1 MNRREALQR
10 VAMILGG
17 SVIGAN
23 LFLEGCTRSASAD
36 VSGLFEALTTARLGD
51 LAEAILPATSTPGAK
66 LAGVGEFI
74 PVWVRD
80 CYTEEQQKA
89 FIDGFNQLDKKSV
102 EFKGKPFEELSAEDR
117 TLVAAALEKEAKAY
131 NEKQNEETKAY
142 REKNA
147 LKQNELYH
155 ELELPPPHWFTLFKQ
170 ITMTGFFNSELG
182 CTQALRY
189 VKIPGRYDG
198 DFPYKKGDKAFAQPE
213 KSA

>member
-23 LFLEGCTRSASAD
+23 LFLEGCTRSASSAGVENLFAAD
-36 VSGLFEALTTARLGD
+36 TVVRLGD

-66 LAGVGEFI
+66 LAGVGSFI

-80 CYTEEQQKA
+80 CYTEQQQNA
-89 FIDGFNQLDKKSV
+89 FIEGFAKLDEKSK
-102 EFKGKPFEELSAEDR
+102 EFKGKPFQELSAEDR
-117 TLVAAALEKEAKAY
+117 TAVAAALEKEAKVY
-131 NEKQNEETKAY
+131 NEKQNEETKEY
-142 REKNA
+142 REKNK

-170 ITMTGFFNSELG
+170 ITLTGFFNSEMG

-198 DFPYKKGDKAFAQPE
+198 DLPYKKGDRAFA
-213 KSA
+213 

>member
-23 LFLEGCTRSASAD
+23 LFLEGCTRSATAD
-36 VSGLFEALTTARLGD
+36 VSNLFAAETTERLGD
-51 LAEAILPATSTPGAK
+51 LAEAILPATTTPGAK
-66 LAGVGEFI
+66 LAGVGSFI

-80 CYTEEQQKA
+80 CYTEKQQKA
-89 FIDGFNQLDKKSV
+89 FIDGFNQLDEKSK
-102 EFKGKPFEELSAEDR
+102 EFKGKPFQELSAEDR
-117 TLVAAALEKEAKAY
+117 TAVAAALEKEAKAY
-131 NEKQNEETKAY
+131 NQKQDEETKAY
-142 REKNA
+142 REKDK
-147 LKQNELYH
+147 LKQNELYR

-170 ITMTGFFNSELG
+170 ITMTGYFNSEMG

-198 DFPYKKGDKAFAQPE
+198 DLPYKKGDKAFA
-213 KSA
+213 

>member
-1 MNRREALQR
+1 MNRREAIQR

-23 LFLEGCTRSASAD
+23 LFLQGCTRSASPD
-36 VSGLFEALTTARLGD
+36 ISNLFEAQMVERFGD

-66 LAGVGEFI
+66 LAGVGSFI

-89 FIDGFNQLDKKSV
+89 FIDGFATLDAKSV

-131 NEKQNEETKAY
+131 NEKQNEETKEY
-142 REKNA
+142 REKNE
-147 LKQNELYH
+147 LKQNELYR

-170 ITMTGFFNSELG
+170 ITMTGFFNSEMG
-182 CTQALRY
+182 CTQALRF
-189 VKIPGRYDG
+189 VKIPGKYDG
-198 DFPYKKGDKAFAQPE
+198 DLPYKKGDKAFA
-213 KSA
+213 

>member
-23 LFLEGCTRSASAD
+23 LFLEGCTRSASSD
-36 VSGLFEALTTARLGD
+36 VQNLFAANTVDRLGD
-51 LAEAILPATSTPGAK
+51 LAEAILPQTATPGAK
-66 LAGVGEFI
+66 LAGVGSFI

-80 CYTEEQQKA
+80 CYTEEQQKV
-89 FIDGFNQLDKKSV
+89 FIEGFSKLDEKSK
-102 EFKGKPFEELSAEDR
+102 EFQGKPFEELSAEQR
-117 TLVAAALEKEAKAY
+117 TAVANSLEKEAKAY
-131 NEKQNEETKAY
+131 NEKQNEETKEY
-142 REKNA
+142 REKNK

-170 ITMTGFFNSELG
+170 ITITGFFNSELG

-198 DFPYKKGDKAFAQPE
+198 DVPYKKGDKAFA
-213 KSA
+213 